1 MDARKTIQELGKKH
15 PHTPLKLNFKVFKVA
30 NLSPKNILKETR
42 PAQMIQSAGSKYP
55 GETRGFGGLIQGP
68 NLQICFFQ
76 WWILANH
83 SSGGGWVAL
92 RATDHE
98 ANGWN
103 GGPTDVFTDVKSH
116 IERSSD
122 FFRKNTWDF
131 FLGAIF
137 FREIE
142 HESRIAM
149 FCSSL

>member
-1 MDARKTIQELGKKH
+1 MQELGRKI
-15 PHTPLKLNFKVFKVA
+15 PHTTEVKLQGCRYV
-30 NLSPKNILKETR
+30 PKNILKETT
-42 PAQMIQSAGSKYP
+42 PPQMLQTPPDLNIQVKP
-55 GETRGFGGLIQGP
+55 GVWWLDSGP
-68 NLQICFFQ
+68 NLQPCFFQ
-76 WWILANH
+76 WWIHENH

-131 FLGAIF
+131 FSGAIF
-137 FREIE
+137 FRKIE